1 MFEKEFRKLDI
12 QLKRRIDAA
21 IRALEINPYLGKA
34 LKGELLGK
42 RSLRIGDYRVIYT
55 IDELQKTVILYN
67 IRHRKIAYK

>member
-1 MFEKEFRKLDI
+1 M

-42 RSLRIGDYRVIYT
+42 RSLRIGDYRAIYT
-55 IDELQKTVILYN
+55 KMSYKKLLYY
-67 IRHRKIAYK
+67 ITLGIEK